1 MRVFGFYSN
10 IYFRNIINDV
20 GDLPMSTHDLYHSE
34 EYIEKNPTLH
44 EEDSSWKVSE
54 IIPLVDTLLA
64 DETISS
70 GEINVLDVGGGAGLI
85 LSQLS
90 AYIQDR
96 HNVKVRKFA
105 LDLSL
110 GMLRVQRKNNP
121 DLRAS
126 LNGDVRRICF
136 SEKRIELALMIDVLE
151 HVPNPTLAL
160 QELKRVAK
168 YAAFKVPLEDNLASK
183 MWNILSQGRSRSS
196 QVENFGHVNLYSF
209 HTLTRDIS
217 AYLGQ
222 IRSFF
227 FADEFQ
233 YSLFLKKGQKT
244 SLEKVRN
251 VLGYCLFRFSPL
263 LCSFVLG
270 GYLMVLVK
278 CY

>member
-1 MRVFGFYSN
+1 
-10 IYFRNIINDV
+10 
-20 GDLPMSTHDLYHSE
+20 MSTHDLYCSG
-34 EYIEKNPTLH
+34 EYIDKNPTLH
-44 EEDSSWKVSE
+44 EEDSSWKVTE
-54 IIPLVDTLLA
+54 IIPLIDTLLA
-64 DETISS
+64 DKTTNS
-70 GEINVLDVGGGAGLI
+70 GEIDVLDVGGGAGLV

-90 AYIQDR
+90 VYIQDR
-96 HNVKVRKFA
+96 HNVKVNKFA

-136 SEKRIELALMIDVLE
+136 SEKQIDIALMIDVLE
-151 HVPNPTLAL
+151 HVPNPILAL

-168 YAAFKVPLEDNLASK
+168 YAVFKVPLENNLASK
-183 MWNILSQGRSRSS
+183 IWNLLSHGRSRSS
-196 QVENFGHVNLYSF
+196 QVENFGHVNLYTF
-209 HTLTRDIS
+209 HTLTRGIR

-227 FADEFQ
+227 FADIYQ
-233 YSLFLKKGQKT
+233 YSLFLNKGQKT
-244 SLEKVRN
+244 SLEKMRN
-251 VLGYCLFRFSPL
+251 VLGYCLFSFSPL

-270 GYLMVLVK
+270 GCLMILVE